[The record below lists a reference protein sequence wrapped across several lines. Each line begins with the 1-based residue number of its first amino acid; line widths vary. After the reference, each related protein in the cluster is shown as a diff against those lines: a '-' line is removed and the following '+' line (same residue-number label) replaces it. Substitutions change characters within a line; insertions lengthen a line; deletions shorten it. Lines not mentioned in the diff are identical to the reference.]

1 MLREASDNNNYQ
13 NNRPNK
19 LNNNPTNQSKEINI
33 INIINQN
40 VSINIKIC
48 NETQDFYV
56 KNPHINC
63 GDKKP

>member
-1 MLREASDNNNYQ
+1 MLREVRDNNNYQ
-13 NNRPNK
+13 NNRLNK
-19 LNNNPTNQSKEINI
+19 INNNPTNQSKE

>member
-1 MLREASDNNNYQ
+1 MLREVRDNNNYQ

-19 LNNNPTNQSKEINI
+19 INNNPTNQSKE

-63 GDKKP
+63 GNKKP

>member
-1 MLREASDNNNYQ
+1 MLREVRDNNNYQ
-13 NNRPNK
+13 NNCPNK
-19 LNNNPTNQSKEINI
+19 INNNPTNQSKE